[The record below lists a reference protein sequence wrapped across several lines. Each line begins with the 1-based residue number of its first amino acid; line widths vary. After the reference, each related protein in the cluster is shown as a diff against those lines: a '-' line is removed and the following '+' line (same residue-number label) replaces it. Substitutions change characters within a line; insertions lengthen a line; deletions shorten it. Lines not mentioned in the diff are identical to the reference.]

1 MTNFYD
7 ALKIFPNFSKNIIPQ
22 QKPLKRLTLELIFSV
37 RSPSPPPLLNHF
49 KIYNT

>member
-37 RSPSPPPLLNHF
+37 RSPQSESTTATKSL
-49 KIYNT
+49 